1 MLLILVALY
10 SFAIGAS
17 FAAVTICFTSDWV
30 RLRRK
35 RRLEQCTKLGRLALL
50 AESNAIAWR
59 SGR

>member
-17 FAAVTICFTSDWV
+17 FAAVTICFTSDWIRERRAK
-30 RLRRK
+30 RLK
-35 RRLEQCTKLGRLALL
+35 ECTRLGRLALL
-50 AESNAIAWR
+50 AESKAIVWR